1 MNSKNQTIIIDDK
14 EYGTDQLVDCKVV
27 ARLIGLSHRTVEDM
41 ATRRE
46 LPMYKIGRANRYKMG
61 EILNWL
67 KIRQTYQEG

>member
-1 MNSKNQTIIIDDK
+1 MNSKNQTIIIDGK
-14 EYGTDQLVDCKVV
+14 EYGVDQLVDCKII

-46 LPMYKIGRANRYKMG
+46 LPMYKVGRSNRYKVD

-67 KIRQTYQEG
+67 NINRV